1 MTHEKKLIERLSHR
15 AVNEI
20 RQDQVL
26 WDTPVRYILH
36 VILKSDHQVASVKHG
51 FQPSLHSHQTG
62 FSTQQASWSHF
73 SQSACFVKRE
83 QVNMFTRANDS
94 LPIRFVSVGP
104 IMSWLIKEKCLPVVT
119 RGKHSSDNVTWG
131 MSTYILVHILPRSSA
146 FIYWLRTCRRS
157 TTEHSVANRVEKNRK
172 QSQ

>member
-62 FSTQQASWSHF
+62 FSTQQAS
-73 SQSACFVKRE
+73 
-83 QVNMFTRANDS
+83 
-94 LPIRFVSVGP
+94 
-104 IMSWLIKEKCLPVVT
+104 
-119 RGKHSSDNVTWG
+119 
-131 MSTYILVHILPRSSA
+131 
-146 FIYWLRTCRRS
+146 
-157 TTEHSVANRVEKNRK
+157 
-172 QSQ
+172 